1 MMTRQSHLA
10 DGSGGRWLARLA
22 GLAALAGLG
31 RHLLFRAIERDAFVT
46 PSGIPP
52 TPDVDGSPISHGAIA
67 SGDRILRFA
76 YARAAR
82 PSAPALLVFHGDD
95 ECLEDWAP
103 VQALLSRAGIATF
116 VFDYSGYGA
125 STGRPTVD
133 HLRQDA
139 LAAYDA
145 FIAATPVAARR
156 YVLGHSLGS
165 GVLLEV
171 ARRLRPPPDGIVIA
185 AGFSSARAAAVETGK
200 VPAWLAWLL
209 PDPWNNAA
217 RIRRIGL
224 PLLIIHSRSDEVL
237 PLDHARRLAQAA
249 GRLHALVVLEGL
261 PHDAA
266 ILPDYMESF
275 WPPVIRFLL
284 AEQGHAAMRDD
295 DTLRSS

>member
-1 MMTRQSHLA
+1 
-10 DGSGGRWLARLA
+10 
-22 GLAALAGLG
+22 
-31 RHLLFRAIERDAFVT
+31 
-46 PSGIPP
+46 
-52 TPDVDGSPISHGAIA
+52 
-67 SGDRILRFA
+67 
-76 YARAAR
+76 
-82 PSAPALLVFHGDD
+82 
-95 ECLEDWAP
+95 
-103 VQALLSRAGIATF
+103 
-116 VFDYSGYGA
+116 SGYGA
-125 STGRPTVD
+125 STGRPTVR

-145 FIAATPVAARR
+145 FIAATRGAAHR

-165 GVLLEV
+165 GGLLEV

-185 AGFSSARAAAVETGK
+185 SRFRPARAAAAGPRK
-200 VPAWLAWLL
+200 VPAGLAWLL

-217 RIRRIGL
+217 RVRRIGL

-275 WPPVIRFLL
+275 WPPVTR
-284 AEQGHAAMRDD
+284 
-295 DTLRSS
+295 